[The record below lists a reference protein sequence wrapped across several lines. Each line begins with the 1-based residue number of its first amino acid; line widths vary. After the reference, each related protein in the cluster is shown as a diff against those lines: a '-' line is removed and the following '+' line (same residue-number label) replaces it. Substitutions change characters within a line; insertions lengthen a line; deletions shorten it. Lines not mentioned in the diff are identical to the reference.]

1 MHLSRRMFT
10 TSLAA
15 PLILPSSIWGK
26 NAPSKKL
33 TLGVIGCGAQGR
45 ANLHAF
51 LRETDVRV
59 LAVCDVHDLHYR
71 DKNWGTG
78 TSFGT
83 KPLQQRVN
91 QHYGNNDCRAYT
103 DYREICMRPDLDL
116 ILVTTP
122 DHWHTLATLDALRN
136 GKDVYC
142 EKPITHT
149 FTEGQAVVSETK
161 KQQAVFQVGSQQRS
175 AENFRWAVELVLNGH
190 LGKLRRIEIGLP
202 RGYSEPYGDPTPKS
216 PPAGLDYEMYCGP
229 AEKLPYIECRVH
241 RHWRGHDNFGGGRL
255 MDWIGHHNDI
265 AHWGMHMDTS
275 GPIEVEA
282 INWTFPNNT
291 IYNTATEY
299 EIRCLYPGGIETSIG
314 TTHIGG
320 IRFIGDDG
328 WVHVNRGVMQTSKQE
343 WRISTF
349 NRGPIKAYRSPGHH
363 RNFLDC
369 VKSRKATICT
379 AETGHRSIIPGHLG
393 IVSQS
398 LGRSL
403 KWDPA
408 KEEVVNDQEA
418 NDQLKRLNYR
428 GDWNLRP

>member
-1 MHLSRRMFT
+1 
-10 TSLAA
+10 
-15 PLILPSSIWGK
+15 
-26 NAPSKKL
+26 
-33 TLGVIGCGAQGR
+33 
-45 ANLHAF
+45 
-51 LRETDVRV
+51 
-59 LAVCDVHDLHYR
+59 
-71 DKNWGTG
+71 
-78 TSFGT
+78 
-83 KPLQQRVN
+83 
-91 QHYGNNDCRAYT
+91 
-103 DYREICMRPDLDL
+103 
-116 ILVTTP
+116 
-122 DHWHTLATLDALRN
+122 
-136 GKDVYC
+136 
-142 EKPITHT
+142 
-149 FTEGQAVVSETK
+149 
-161 KQQAVFQVGSQQRS
+161 
-175 AENFRWAVELVLNGH
+175 
-190 LGKLRRIEIGLP
+190 
-202 RGYSEPYGDPTPKS
+202 
-216 PPAGLDYEMYCGP
+216 
-229 AEKLPYIECRVH
+229 
-241 RHWRGHDNFGGGRL
+241 

-320 IRFIGDDG
+320 IRFTGDDG

-379 AETGHRSIIPGHLG
+379 AETGHRSITPGHLG